1 MHYNLLFFTIFCF
14 FGSFFTTFAA
24 KLLKIMLLD
33 IVLIIVGVALVL
45 WGADRLTE
53 GASGLARRM
62 NVPEIVI
69 GLTIVAAGTSA
80 PELFVSLVSALK
92 GTPDMALGNVVGSN
106 TFNTLLIV
114 GCAAM
119 VAPMVIAKSTVRKDI
134 PFTVVASVL
143 LLAACMDFLPTGNI
157 SGHELSRMD
166 GLLLLVGFAVFMVY
180 TFRVAFSTPTST
192 STGTAESMGVWKGV
206 LFVVIGLA
214 CLIFGSNLFVDSAT
228 DVAREL
234 NISEGVIGLTIVAGG
249 TSMPELATSV
259 VAARK
264 GQSAIAIGNVIGS
277 NVFNILLIL
286 GLTATIS
293 PMAIQGITLVDLSV
307 MIVSVLMVWGFSYT
321 KYTVARWEGAVLV
334 LVFLGYMAWLWQS
347 IA

>member
-1 MHYNLLFFTIFCF
+1 
-14 FGSFFTTFAA
+14 
-24 KLLKIMLLD
+24 MLLD
-33 IVLIIVGVALVL
+33 IVFIVIGVALVL

-53 GASGLARRM
+53 GASALARRM

-92 GTPDMALGNVVGSN
+92 GTPDMALGNVIGSN
-106 TFNTLLIV
+106 IFNTLLIV

-119 VAPMVIAKSTVRKDI
+119 VAPMVIAKSTVKKDI

-143 LLAACMDFLPTGNI
+143 LLAACMDFWPTGDI
-157 SGHELSRMD
+157 SAHEISRMD
-166 GLLLLVGFAVFMVY
+166 GLLLLAGFAVFMVY
-180 TFRVAFSTPTST
+180 TFRVAATKSQQTKEGE
-192 STGTAESMGVWKGV
+192 GTVQMSVWKGA
-206 LFVVIGLA
+206 LFVAAGLG

-307 MIVSVLMVWGFSYT
+307 MMVSVLMVWGFSYT